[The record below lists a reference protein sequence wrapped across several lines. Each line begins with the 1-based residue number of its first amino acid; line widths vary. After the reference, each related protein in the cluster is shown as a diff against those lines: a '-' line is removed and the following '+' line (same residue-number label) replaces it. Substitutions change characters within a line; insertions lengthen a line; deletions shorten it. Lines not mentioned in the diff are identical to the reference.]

1 MNSHAPLFEETGD
14 DTADQL
20 VLKLTQACEL
30 LLSQNSKLAAKASD
44 LQNALDASKARET
57 LTKQKIESLI
67 QRLKLLEQEA

>member
-14 DTADQL
+14 DSADQL

-30 LLSQNSKLAAKASD
+30 LLQQNGKLKNKIKELDNALAASNESEA
-44 LQNALDASKARET
+44 QTR
-57 LTKQKIESLI
+57 QKIESLI

>member
-14 DTADQL
+14 DSADQL

-30 LLSQNSKLAAKASD
+30 LLQQNGQLKSKIKELDNALAASNESEA
-44 LQNALDASKARET
+44 QTR
-57 LTKQKIESLI
+57 QKIESLI